1 MLYLRTGIL
10 SLMLAGVVHG
20 ATPSTCGLGDEYARG
35 LCAYQRRQFDEAE
48 GVFRAIVE
56 RDAKEPQTM
65 KAMYFLARTLMKRGR
80 FDDASA
86 LLIRIYVLDKPFY
99 DGWGCD
105 FLLGECRR
113 ALGKDEG

>member
-1 MLYLRTGIL
+1 MRYLIL
-10 SLMLAGVVHG
+10 SLLVSATAYG
-20 ATPSTCGLGDEYARG
+20 ATPSTCGLGDDYARG

-48 GVFRAIVE
+48 QVFRAIVDA
-56 RDAKEPQTM
+56 DAKEPHTM
-65 KAMYFLARTLMKRGR
+65 KATYFLARTMMKRGR
-80 FDDASA
+80 FDEAST

-105 FLLGECRR
+105 FLLGECRK